1 MKLGPNAYVRQ
12 VHPGHWELE
21 PDWVQT
27 DFFGEPLETDF
38 FGEPLVPESKKP
50 ATDVSDVVVPSLDD
64 QRTFGEAVKTVFVN
78 ALPIM
83 NAMKTDIVSASLDV
97 PNDDEFVVVFARG
110 DACRR
115 LKKYMETEEQ

>member
-1 MKLGPNAYVRQ
+1 
-12 VHPGHWELE
+12 
-21 PDWVQT
+21 
-27 DFFGEPLETDF
+27 
-38 FGEPLVPESKKP
+38 VPESKKP